1 MMRKIIYSFFI
12 FITLISC
19 TSDGVETSV
28 SQPYFN
34 LDSLVRNQIILLAK
48 GDFEVRKT
56 AYLNDA
62 KDSQIL
68 KPDSSGWA
76 RELKLFRDADINKP
90 SLAGIYKILSGPGEL
105 TNNLKERDYLPIN
118 PRETNIKYLKLFYVA
133 NPEDIRVIEAKITE
147 ENPLFDGETYLRME
161 FRQDGRGNLIL
172 QNYSLQGGQKMILL
186 DSVSFSISGSI
197 YEN

>member
-1 MMRKIIYSFFI
+1 MRKIIYSFFI

-19 TSDGVETSV
+19 TSGGAETSV

-105 TNNLKERDYLPIN
+105 TNNLKERDYLPFN
-118 PRETNIKYLKLFYVA
+118 PRETNIKYLKLFYVT
-133 NPEDIRVIEAKITE
+133 NLEDIRVIEAKITE